1 MGVCPGCML
10 MEVQTRM
17 CPLGHLA
24 TSGVG
29 GECAEGAEGAVCAY
43 LRPGQGGQGEDK
55 VEGPKGAGADGSMWP

>member
-1 MGVCPGCML
+1 
-10 MEVQTRM
+10 M

-55 VEGPKGAGADGSMWP
+55 VEGPKGAGADGSM